1 MVRKKLGSSEPET
14 PQISRPPET
23 SDQKTAAS
31 GAGGRPVATS
41 KPLFLVTHALRLY
54 VDFLQSVAPSEWSKR
69 QLNFELFDKQSPN
82 QMLTSDINA
91 TDGLG
96 ALLDRSSLPV
106 LIDGQK
112 VSGGIK
118 AAEKKD
124 RFRGGLQILYHPYLL
139 MLAGPRELSEIRKLL
154 AFCRQSQRLGL
165 FKYAG
170 PCAYRT
176 RKTVEV
182 EIETFAKYVGKTRR
196 KPLAWKAEFLG
207 LVCIAIGLTL
217 EAEALGDRHALNC
230 WKRWLKKRSLRFK
243 SWPIGN
249 IEDRERLDKSMQLLV
264 ENCEVVPINVFHEA
278 THYLTSHVLQTE
290 SVDIHPADP
299 KAGSL
304 EDTRMTPK
312 ELAELFLSL
321 IDGKQPE
328 KADLDWIFQ
337 TMYGTT
343 APP

>member
-14 PQISRPPET
+14 PQISRPPKI

-31 GAGGRPVATS
+31 ATGGRPAATN
-41 KPLFLVTHALRLY
+41 KPMFLVKLALSLY
-54 VDFLQSVAPSEWSKR
+54 VDFLRSVAPSEWTKR
-69 QLNFELFDKQSPN
+69 QLNFELFDKQSLK
-82 QMLTSDINA
+82 QQLTRRINV

-96 ALLDRSSLPV
+96 ALLDRNSLPV

-112 VSGGIK
+112 VSDGIK
-118 AAEKKD
+118 ATEKKD
-124 RFRGGLQILYHPYLL
+124 RFRGGLQILYHPYLQ
-139 MLAGPRELSEIRKLL
+139 MLARPRELSEIRKLM

-176 RKTVEV
+176 RKNVEV

-196 KPLAWKAEFLG
+196 KPSAWKAEFLG

-230 WKRWLKKRSLRFK
+230 WKKWLNKRSLRFK
-243 SWPIGN
+243 SWPMGN
-249 IEDRERLDKSMQLLV
+249 IEDRERLDKWTQLLV
-264 ENCEVVPINVFHEA
+264 ENCEVAPINVFHEA
-278 THYLTSHVLQTE
+278 AHYLTSHVLQTE

-299 KAGSL
+299 KAGRL

-328 KADLDWIFQ
+328 KADLDWIFH
-337 TMYGTT
+337 TIYGTT